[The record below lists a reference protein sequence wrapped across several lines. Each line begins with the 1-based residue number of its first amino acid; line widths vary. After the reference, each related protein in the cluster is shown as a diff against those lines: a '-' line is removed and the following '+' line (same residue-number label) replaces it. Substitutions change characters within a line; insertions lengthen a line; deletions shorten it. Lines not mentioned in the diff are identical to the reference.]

1 MVSLPPLSPRQ
12 QQILRLISQFITRH
26 GLPPTRAD
34 LAQALRLRNRQGI
47 DQHLRALEHKGY
59 LRLEPGIARGIRLL
73 SADSTPGA
81 AANMATHSSLLP
93 LYGRVAAGI
102 PRESTLLPLYGRV
115 AAGIPR
121 ESTLLPLYGRVA
133 AGIPT
138 LAESNIE
145 EEIAIDRGLFHPR
158 PDFLLRVHG
167 LSMRDAGIAHR
178 DILAVH
184 RLAEARN
191 GQIVVARLG
200 DEATV
205 KYYHRHGPLLRL
217 EPANPEFTPIQI
229 DLRRD
234 SCEIEGIV
242 VGVVRTELPRRV
254 QAST

>member
-34 LAQALRLRNRQGI
+34 LAQALQLRNRQGI

-73 SADSTPGA
+73 TADSTLGA
-81 AANMATHSSLLP
+81 AANMAAHSSLLP
-93 LYGRVAAGI
+93 LYGRVAAG
-102 PRESTLLPLYGRV
+102 V
-115 AAGIPR
+115 
-121 ESTLLPLYGRVA
+121 
-133 AGIPT
+133 PT

-145 EEIAIDRGLFHPR
+145 EEIAIDRDLFRPR

-217 EPANPEFTPIQI
+217 EPANPEFTTIQI

-242 VGVVRTELPRRV
+242 VGVIRTELPRRV